1 MRIRKGT
8 IKGRDSRSR
17 LVPALFICSILI
29 LAHSCASNNI
39 SVKSDSSPHVDSL
52 INRLNSLTYEN
63 KWDSLFIITYPLLLH
78 DGGQKQ
84 DTMEMLCAALFNA
97 QYFLYT
103 EDMDSL
109 ESYLDFIEPYK
120 KVFGKEKSR
129 LESMMYMIEGYYKI
143 KSSNDFPGMV
153 SSLMKS
159 YEADITNGYTAHSII
174 PLANIVNFYWT
185 RADIRGMEYA
195 QKAYAIVTENGLS
208 GYHRCVS
215 CMAMAEMLS
224 LSGDPEEAMSYADE
238 ADSIIVALNYIS
250 YIPFISTVKADIY
263 KNRGQ
268 FAKAEESYKKALS
281 YEQYA
286 EPGVISLI
294 CLRYGRLCEEKKL
307 FDKAASLYS
316 KGIETSI
323 ENESM
328 ELRSE
333 LFLRLATVE
342 DSLGD
347 RMSALDNYRRYFASS
362 DMSREWELN
371 DLRMSYQ
378 QISHEHEI
386 QSKELALLKA
396 NRRILIIASG
406 LTIFAILCISLIIL
420 YRRQRKTYRILVDQY
435 QAYLQKTSDKPKQIT
450 DDDTG
455 LWDNIEKLM
464 KEDRIYLRKNL
475 TLESLAA
482 EAGTNRTYLSKT
494 VNSFSGKNFNSYIDG
509 YRIREAVRIIEQS
522 PKTAVF
528 KQIAETVGYNS
539 VPVFYKAFTKETG
552 LAPGKYRDEILRR
565 SA

>member
-1 MRIRKGT
+1 
-8 IKGRDSRSR
+8 
-17 LVPALFICSILI
+17 
-29 LAHSCASNNI
+29 
-39 SVKSDSSPHVDSL
+39 
-52 INRLNSLTYEN
+52 
-63 KWDSLFIITYPLLLH
+63 
-78 DGGQKQ
+78 
-84 DTMEMLCAALFNA
+84 
-97 QYFLYT
+97 
-103 EDMDSL
+103 
-109 ESYLDFIEPYK
+109 
-120 KVFGKEKSR
+120 
-129 LESMMYMIEGYYKI
+129 
-143 KSSNDFPGMV
+143 
-153 SSLMKS
+153 
-159 YEADITNGYTAHSII
+159 
-174 PLANIVNFYWT
+174 
-185 RADIRGMEYA
+185 
-195 QKAYAIVTENGLS
+195 
-208 GYHRCVS
+208 
-215 CMAMAEMLS
+215 
-224 LSGDPEEAMSYADE
+224 
-238 ADSIIVALNYIS
+238 
-250 YIPFISTVKADIY
+250 
-263 KNRGQ
+263 
-268 FAKAEESYKKALS
+268 
-281 YEQYA
+281 
-286 EPGVISLI
+286 
-294 CLRYGRLCEEKKL
+294 
-307 FDKAASLYS
+307 
-316 KGIETSI
+316 
-323 ENESM
+323 M

-435 QAYLQKTSDKPKQIT
+435 QAYLQKTSDKPKQVT
-450 DDDTG
+450 DDDTS

-522 PKTAVF
+522 PKNAVF